1 MGTPLKIEAMR
12 HISSILLTP
21 CVLLLSAGA
30 VLAHGGLENETEIR
44 VRKDRIEI
52 TVRSSLLFVW
62 KLLGDRAPADAGEA
76 SLEKIKPILKE
87 IAPGLVEMTSVG
99 APLKLRSAD
108 CAFEL
113 EEHAAFILV
122 YEMPPAEA
130 EIQFKASFFK
140 KLGGLEEGSF
150 RLVDLT
156 GAATRRDVE
165 PLARKRLHRVDD
177 AFIFT
182 PTKDGVK
189 VAVEKPRPS
198 PAPAET
204 PGK

>member
-1 MGTPLKIEAMR
+1 MR
-12 HISSILLTP
+12 RISSVFVTP
-21 CVLLLSAGA
+21 CVLLLLAGG

-62 KLLGDRAPADAGEA
+62 KLLGDKAPADAGAA
-76 SLEKIKPILKE
+76 SLEKFKPMLKE

-113 EEHAAFILV
+113 DEHAAFILV
-122 YEMPPAEA
+122 YEIPPAEA
-130 EIQFKASFFK
+130 EIQFKPAFFK
-140 KLGGLEEGSF
+140 KLGGLDEGDF

-156 GAATRRDVE
+156 GAATRRDAE
-165 PLARKRLHRVDD
+165 PLVRKRLHRVED
-177 AFIFT
+177 AISFT
-182 PTKDGVK
+182 CAKDGVK
-189 VAVEKPRPS
+189 VSGEKPRPFA
-198 PAPAET
+198 APAEAR
-204 PGK
+204 GK